1 MENVKNKRCQVLGC
15 EKVPSF
21 GLPGGGPGPPSWPN
35 DMGPFG
41 ILFIDHIE
49 IPAKNPFGFT
59 HALTMMDGFFCCFQ
73 SFCNLYVGTRGFPDG
88 STSREEKKGA
98 NRSGSQDKTPWQ
110 WENNVGPNKNCVSVR
125 RLWENNVSTKP
136 KRAHRKCSLWY
147 YQRHAGTKKK
157 AIVAQEQ
164 HPLSGMYKMSLCH

>member
-1 MENVKNKRCQVLGC
+1 MNQRSELCIYHEIITHKNDGMENVKNKRCQVLGC

-59 HALTMMDGFFCCFQ
+59 HALTMMDGF
-73 SFCNLYVGTRGFPDG
+73 TRFLIAEPVT
-88 STSREEKKGA
+88 STEAWVTEAGNRQRKKIPRVY
-98 NRSGSQDKTPWQ
+98 RSS
-110 WENNVGPNKNCVSVR
+110 
-125 RLWENNVSTKP
+125 
-136 KRAHRKCSLWY
+136 
-147 YQRHAGTKKK
+147 
-157 AIVAQEQ
+157 
-164 HPLSGMYKMSLCH
+164 